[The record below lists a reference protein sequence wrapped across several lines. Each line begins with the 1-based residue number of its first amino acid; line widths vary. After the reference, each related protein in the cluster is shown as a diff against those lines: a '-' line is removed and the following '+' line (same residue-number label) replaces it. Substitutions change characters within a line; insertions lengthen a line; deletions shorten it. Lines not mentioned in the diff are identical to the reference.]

1 MINCIFLLN
10 TACSACYASKGM
22 WKESMAEAEI
32 AVNKDSKY
40 MKAYYRLAVAQA
52 ELGQFDDSIQTLHN
66 GLSKEP
72 GKLKLYVSGYIV
84 MFMCLLVDD
93 FFCSI

>member
-1 MINCIFLLN
+1 
-10 TACSACYASKGM
+10 M
-22 WKESMAEAEI
+22 WKESMSEAEI

-52 ELGQFDDSIQTLHN
+52 EMGQFDDSIQTLHN

-72 GKLKLYVSGYIV
+72 GKWK
-84 MFMCLLVDD
+84 CE
-93 FFCSI
+93 